1 MKTARTMTV
10 LLLMAWA
17 VAVSRAVPAMEAPR
31 TTWQI
36 PASEEIQS
44 LLRER
49 LQRNGVGI
57 VVGVIGPEGRRVVAA
72 GRSDA
77 PDGRLDGGTIF
88 QIGSLT
94 KTFTGLL
101 LADMIERGEV
111 SIDDELQKY
120 LPPDVRLIVR
130 GRPITLLDVVT
141 HRSGLPSMPDNLRLD
156 AQPNPV
162 AGYTVDELYD
172 FLRHFQPK
180 RAPGEKYEYS
190 NLAVAVMGR
199 ALSRHAG
206 MDYEALLMQRVLEP
220 LGLEST
226 AITTPR
232 AWSRRVARGHGPYL
246 FAVDTPE
253 MVAMPAS
260 GSLRSTADDML
271 RYIAAYLGY
280 ETMPLAAAMRRQLE
294 TASPLDERSR
304 IAWGAQQIGGREIYA
319 HDGGKIGFR
328 SAVAFDVKARTGVVV
343 LMNARTDD
351 RAMPLAIH
359 LLTGQALPPAPA
371 APVKT
376 RIKLPPRALDR
387 FAGSYETAGGE
398 RYAVVRNSDQ
408 LLVDYGR
415 GNILEF
421 APSGPRDLF
430 YIGGNDDITFEANS
444 TGEIT
449 GMRIYPDGRDAGAS
463 ELATKVPARHG
474 SGVGAR

>member
-1 MKTARTMTV
+1 MKTTRTMT
-10 LLLMAWA
+10 LLLLSAWA
-17 VAVSRAVPAMEAPR
+17 VVSRPAPAMEAPQA
-31 TTWQI
+31 WQI
-36 PASEEIQS
+36 PRSEEIQT

-57 VVGVIGPEGRRVVAA
+57 VVGVIGPEGRRVVTA

-120 LPPDVRLIVR
+120 LPPEVILHVS

-172 FLRHFQPK
+172 FLRRFQPT

-199 ALSRHAG
+199 ALARQAG
-206 MDYEALLMQRVLEP
+206 LEYEALLTQRVLQP
-220 LGLEST
+220 LGLTST

-232 AWSRRVARGHGPYL
+232 AWGKRLARGHGPYL
-246 FAVDTPE
+246 FVVDTPE
-253 MVAMPAS
+253 MMAMPAS
-260 GSLRSTADDML
+260 GSLRSTADDLL
-271 RYIAAYLGY
+271 RFVAAYLGY
-280 ETMPLAAAMRRQLE
+280 ETTPLAAAMRRQLE
-294 TASPLDERSR
+294 TASPLDKRSR
-304 IAWGAQQIGGREIYA
+304 IAWGAQQIAGREIYA

-328 SAVAFDVKARTGVVV
+328 SAVAFDVKTRTGVVV

-351 RAMPLAIH
+351 RAMPLALY
-359 LLTGQALPPAPA
+359 LLTGQPLPPVSP
-371 APVKT
+371 APVKK
-376 RIKLPPRALDR
+376 RIKLPANALDR
-387 FAGSYETAGGE
+387 LAGSYQTVGGE
-398 RYAVVRNSDQ
+398 QYTVLRNGDQ

-415 GNILEF
+415 ANILEF
-421 APSGPRDLF
+421 APSGPREFF
-430 YIGGNDDITFEANS
+430 YIGGNDDITFEADPA
-444 TGEIT
+444 GEIT
-449 GMRIYPDGRDAGAS
+449 GMRIYPDGRDARDS
-463 ELATKVPARHG
+463 ELATKVAARLT
-474 SGVGAR
+474 SGAGAR